1 MGGWVAPEECDANY
15 EDIIG
20 NFYKGHSWL
29 KDEFGLS
36 PRIGWNLD
44 AFGHTESEAG
54 IFHDLGFEA
63 LFFSRLTGDDLDN
76 RFKN

>member
-1 MGGWVAPEECDANY
+1 MGGWVGPDECDANY

-29 KDEFGLS
+29 KDEFGIA
-36 PRIGWNLD
+36 PRVGWNVD
-44 AFGHTESEAG
+44 PFGHTESVAG
-54 IFHDLGFEA
+54 IYHDLGFDA
-63 LFFSRLTGDDLDN
+63 LFFSRLASDDSQE